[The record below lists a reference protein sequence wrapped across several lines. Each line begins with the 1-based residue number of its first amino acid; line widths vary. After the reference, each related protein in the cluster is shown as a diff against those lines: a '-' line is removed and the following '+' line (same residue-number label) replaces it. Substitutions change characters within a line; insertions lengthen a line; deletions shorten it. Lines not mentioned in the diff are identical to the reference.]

1 MARYLH
7 RKIYESEWVE
17 DSDPMMAAEAAVDKM
32 ERLAFLD
39 DRQYAAM
46 RGSALT
52 RRGLGPRRVEMQLR
66 IDGIAQEDAD
76 EALATATAAANDA
89 ALRFARRRRLGPF
102 AVSAP
107 EDPARR
113 ERQVAAFVRAGHAPA
128 LARRILA
135 LAPGDE
141 SALETLDED
150 VSGD

>member
-1 MARYLH
+1 
-7 RKIYESEWVE
+7 
-17 DSDPMMAAEAAVDKM
+17 MMAAEAAVDKM